1 MSKECMS
8 RGVPMNES
16 LINSEKSSNEEKL
29 VHRKTYVKKSLKGMT
44 LVEVIVVLAIIGIL
58 AAVLVVNGLRWL
70 RETKIDDANANAK
83 MLFDSVQTV
92 VQDYNSKNWDKI
104 YKGTYNGKTYDFTV
118 TPVLDEFLAYYNGTN
133 LTITHFKFDSGAAI
147 PQLVISTVGTT
158 FQDRFLM
165 DIQRYYSDARKN
177 AWLVYVKDYL
187 VQEVMIADNRDSDLF
202 GAYPRLSDLDTVSS
216 YTTISDLADDT
227 GAGHPINVL
236 AKLHAEYV
244 HDEDFQPVEDIQA
257 APELTLEVKL
267 ASPSP

>member
-1 MSKECMS
+1 
-8 RGVPMNES
+8 MNES

-165 DIQRYYSDARKN
+165 DIQRYYSDTRSN
-177 AWLVYVKDYL
+177 VWLVYVKDYL
-187 VQEVMIADNRDSDLF
+187 VQEVMLADDADSTLF
-202 GAYPRLSDLDTVSS
+202 GSYPKKSTLNESYSFNKTIPDLS
-216 YTTISDLADDT
+216 DDT
-227 GAGHPINVL
+227 GANHPMNVL
-236 AKLHAEYV
+236 LRRQAEYAGTTYT
-244 HDEDFQPVEDIQA
+244 DTTILNPATALRVETKGD
-257 APELTLEVKL
+257 
-267 ASPSP
+267 SPSP